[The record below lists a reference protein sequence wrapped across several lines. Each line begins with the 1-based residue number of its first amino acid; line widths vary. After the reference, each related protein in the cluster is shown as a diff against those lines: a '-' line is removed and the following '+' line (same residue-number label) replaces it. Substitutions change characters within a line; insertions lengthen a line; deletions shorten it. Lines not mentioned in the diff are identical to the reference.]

1 MVKVAIVYWSGT
13 GNTRAMAHA
22 IKEGVEHSGNAVEIF
37 EVEQFGVDD
46 LKDYQGFLFG
56 CPAMGAEVLEEDSF
70 EPFFAEAESHLKGVP
85 VALFGSYGWGGGE
98 WMRDWAERTRADG
111 AKLFNEGLII
121 ENGPTDAD
129 LDACKKLGEDFAVS
143 ISG

>member
-56 CPAMGAEVLEEDSF
+56 CPAMGAEV
-70 EPFFAEAESHLKGVP
+70 HGVP

-111 AKLFNEGLII
+111 AKLFNEGLIV